1 MRDTTVDGGCQ
12 SEAASGKDKSEAV
25 GVFLSKAASE
35 SRFLQQME
43 AVNQRLQMTLL
54 QKIAVCLL
62 LQEN

>member
-1 MRDTTVDGGCQ
+1 MLDIPADGGYQ
-12 SEAASGKDKSEAV
+12 SKAAGGRDKSEAV

-35 SRFLQQME
+35 SRFVQQME